1 MMRRGFLATAA
12 AALTGACT
20 GPSTQEV
27 ATRWPPIGQLVQ
39 IDGLDVHYW
48 EQGTGQ
54 PVVLIHGASGN
65 LRDFTF
71 ELAPRLARTFRVI
84 AFDRPGFGY
93 SDRLAERGWEPRA
106 QATHLA
112 KATAALGID
121 RPIVLGHSWG
131 GAVAMAWAVERGE
144 TLKGA
149 VPLAG
154 ATMPWGGGVAFH
166 YSLLASDIT
175 GRPLGWL
182 VRQNFSENLLASFL
196 DGTFAP
202 QAVPQGY
209 ADYVGGPL
217 ATRSTTIRGNARDL
231 IELNGALEA
240 QSPGYGQV
248 KCPVEIVHGTA
259 DDTVAADLHARGL
272 QQLLPDSRLT
282 LLEGVGH
289 MPHHAEPAAVEAA
302 LTRLAAR

>member
-1 MMRRGFLATAA
+1 MKRRGFLATAA
-12 AALTGACT
+12 AALTGACA
-20 GPSTQEV
+20 GPSAREV
-27 ATRWPPIGQLVQ
+27 ATRWPPIGQVIQ

-48 EQGTGQ
+48 ERGSGQ
-54 PVVLIHGASGN
+54 PVILVHGASGN

-71 ELAPRLARTFRVI
+71 DLAPRLARRFRVI

-106 QATHLA
+106 QAAHLSRA
-112 KATAALGID
+112 AAALGAD

-166 YSLLASDIT
+166 YALLASDIT
-175 GRPLGWL
+175 GGPLGWL
-182 VRQNFSENLLASFL
+182 VRQNFSEGLLASFL
-196 DGTFAP
+196 DSTFAP
-202 QAVPQGY
+202 QPVPQGY
-209 ADYVGGPL
+209 SDYVGGPL
-217 ATRSTTIRGNARDL
+217 ATRSTTIRGNAKDL

-240 QSPGYGQV
+240 QAPGYANV
-248 KCPVEIVHGTA
+248 RCPVEIVHGTA
-259 DDTVAADLHARGL
+259 DDTVFAGLHAKGL
-272 QQLLPDSRLT
+272 DRLLPSSRLT

-289 MPHHAEPAAVEAA
+289 MPHHADPDAVEAA
-302 LTRLAAR
+302 LTRLAAG